1 MSPML
6 VLGLMS
12 GTSADGIDAALV
24 ELSGAPPQLSW
35 RILQLSSTPYPPDL
49 RDELFA
55 CFRPETGTVDR
66 LCALNFALGR
76 AFADAALACIHAAGL
91 QPGDVHLIGSHGQ
104 TLWHIPAGAHASTLQ
119 LGEAAVI
126 AEATGIP
133 VVSNF
138 RARDMAA
145 GGQGAPLV
153 AYVDALLFSDAALTR
168 TALNIGGI
176 ANFTYLPARN
186 TSSAGAPQE
195 RDAAQAFAFDTGP
208 GNMLIDDAVRRLTD
222 GAQSY
227 DRDGTLAARGRV
239 HTGLL
244 AELMAHPY
252 LAQRPPKTTGR
263 EMFGAP
269 FGAQVWARGMA
280 LGLSGEDIIA
290 TLTMFTAASIAQA
303 HRDFLPQLPDEVIV
317 SGGGARNATLV
328 RFLSQALAPA
338 RVRLSDEL
346 GMPAEAKEAIAFA
359 VLAYE
364 TWHGRPGNL
373 PAATGARHP
382 VVLGSITPGRLTAPD
397 KPAHPAE
404 AVTEAVNPAT
414 RDIDRRSTLEIVD
427 AINAEDRR
435 VAEAVAT
442 QRLAMAQA
450 IDAIA
455 ARMQQGGRLI
465 YVGAGTSGRLGVLDA
480 SEMPP
485 TYNAPPTQVMGLI
498 AGGRA
503 ALTASIEG
511 AEDDA
516 EQGRADIAAVGV
528 GLRDCVMGIAASGRT
543 PYVLGALAE
552 AKARGALTLGLTC
565 NPDTPL
571 HRAADMVIAPVV
583 GPEVISG
590 STRMKAGTATK
601 MVLNTIST
609 GVMIKL
615 GKTFGNLMVDLQATN
630 HKLRERARRIVA
642 QACGLSPEA
651 ATDLLARCN
660 GEVKTAIVAHL
671 AQVSP
676 EAARL
681 RLAEA
686 HGNVHQAIEN
696 KKMPYGGQS
705 R

>member
-35 RILQLSSTPYPPDL
+35 RIVQLSSTPYPPAL

-76 AFADAALACIHAAGL
+76 AFADAALACIDAAGL
-91 QPGDVHLIGSHGQ
+91 QPSDVRLIGSHGQ
-104 TLWHIPAGAHASTLQ
+104 TLWHIPVGERASTLQ

-133 VVSNF
+133 AVSNF

-153 AYVDALLFSDAALTR
+153 AYVDTLLFSHPSLTR

-176 ANFTYLPARN
+176 ANFTYLPPQSRLP
-186 TSSAGAPQE
+186 TPPAGE
-195 RDAAQAFAFDTGP
+195 LEVGRVNGAFAFDTGP

-227 DRDGTLAARGRV
+227 DRDGTLAVRGRV
-239 HTGLL
+239 HAGLL

-317 SGGGARNATLV
+317 SGGGARNATLM
-328 RFLSQALAPA
+328 RFLAQALAPA
-338 RVRLSDEL
+338 HVRTSDEL
-346 GMPAEAKEAIAFA
+346 GMPAEAKEAVAFA

-364 TWHGRPGNL
+364 AWHGRPGNL

-382 VVLGSITPGRLTAPD
+382 VVLGNLTPGRLETRHQRTHTVTPINQI
-397 KPAHPAE
+397 
-404 AVTEAVNPAT
+404 TEAINAAS
-414 RDIDRRSTLEIVD
+414 RDIDRLQRAGDRGCDQRRRPTCGRSRSD
-427 AINAEDRR
+427 
-435 VAEAVAT
+435 
-442 QRLAMAQA
+442 
-450 IDAIA
+450 
-455 ARMQQGGRLI
+455 
-465 YVGAGTSGRLGVLDA
+465 
-480 SEMPP
+480 
-485 TYNAPPTQVMGLI
+485 
-498 AGGRA
+498 A
-503 ALTASIEG
+503 ALKRSREPSKPLPHA
-511 AEDDA
+511 
-516 EQGRADIAAVGV
+516 
-528 GLRDCVMGIAASGRT
+528 C
-543 PYVLGALAE
+543 
-552 AKARGALTLGLTC
+552 AKADG
-565 NPDTPL
+565 
-571 HRAADMVIAPVV
+571 
-583 GPEVISG
+583 
-590 STRMKAGTATK
+590 
-601 MVLNTIST
+601 
-609 GVMIKL
+609 
-615 GKTFGNLMVDLQATN
+615 
-630 HKLRERARRIVA
+630 
-642 QACGLSPEA
+642 
-651 ATDLLARCN
+651 
-660 GEVKTAIVAHL
+660 
-671 AQVSP
+671 
-676 EAARL
+676 
-681 RLAEA
+681 
-686 HGNVHQAIEN
+686 
-696 KKMPYGGQS
+696 
-705 R
+705 